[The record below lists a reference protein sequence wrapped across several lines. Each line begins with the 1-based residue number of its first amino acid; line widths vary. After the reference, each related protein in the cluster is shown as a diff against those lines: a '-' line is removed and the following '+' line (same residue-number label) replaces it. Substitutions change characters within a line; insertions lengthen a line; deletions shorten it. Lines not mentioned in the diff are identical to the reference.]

1 MEVQNAVNLPLE
13 HGRVLVRNARGY
25 SRKVCSFSRAARSA
39 ARSLIHISV
48 DNCISQN
55 ARVLPLR
62 YCVCMVDQ
70 KTILVV
76 EDNEGYR
83 MLLSDALTDAGFAV
97 LLAKSGEEALE
108 KVKESP
114 DLILLDHM
122 LPGLSGV
129 EVLKTIRGRGDA
141 WSQAVPVY
149 MLTQKDDLN
158 TVANAM
164 EAGISGYLV
173 KSGEELS
180 RIVDTVRQKLAQTE
194 AGHRKG
200 TDL

>member
-1 MEVQNAVNLPLE
+1 M
-13 HGRVLVRNARGY
+13 
-25 SRKVCSFSRAARSA
+25 
-39 ARSLIHISV
+39 
-48 DNCISQN
+48 
-55 ARVLPLR
+55 
-62 YCVCMVDQ
+62 
-70 KTILVV
+70 
-76 EDNEGYR
+76 
-83 MLLSDALTDAGFAV
+83 
-97 LLAKSGEEALE
+97 LAKSGEEALE

-180 RIVDTVRQKLAQTE
+180 RIVDTVRQKLSQTE

>member
-1 MEVQNAVNLPLE
+1 MVAFWSSTCVVTAEKYVVFR
-13 HGRVLVRNARGY
+13 GRHEGPPALLY
-25 SRKVCSFSRAARSA
+25 
-39 ARSLIHISV
+39 ISV
-48 DNCISQN
+48 DNSRFAECACATVTI
-55 ARVLPLR
+55 LR
-62 YCVCMVDQ
+62 MVDQ

-180 RIVDTVRQKLAQTE
+180 RIVDTVRQKLSQTE

>member
-13 HGRVLVRNARGY
+13 HGRVLVLNVRGY

-39 ARSLIHISV
+39 ALLYISV
-48 DNCISQN
+48 DNSRFAECACATVTI
-55 ARVLPLR
+55 LR
-62 YCVCMVDQ
+62 MVDQ

-180 RIVDTVRQKLAQTE
+180 RIVDTVRQKLSQTE